1 MQRHPVQ
8 HQPNVCR
15 LRAAVSDE
23 YPPVDGFIDL
33 APEDDVALIAGEE
46 VGPGFVVRRLVQLYT
61 ENVSVIQHY
70 QPQQSTF
77 SNEQA
82 RLAHGT
88 PITFRTKSEVLKSRI
103 LDWIIKATNIVVQRV
118 GHGEGYRCSV
128 GVDVDRFYV

>member
-46 VGPGFVVRRLVQLYT
+46 VRPGFVVRRLVQLNA
-61 ENVSVIQHY
+61 ENVPV
-70 QPQQSTF
+70 PVF
-77 SNEQA
+77 S
-82 RLAHGT
+82 
-88 PITFRTKSEVLKSRI
+88 PIDLEN
-103 LDWIIKATNIVVQRV
+103 TNISAPYLITTRSRSPAAAV
-118 GHGEGYRCSV
+118 YDLSSST
-128 GVDVDRFYV
+128 